1 MNMKISANIFLEIAT
16 VSCLTIPILSQI
28 IWAQTTV
35 KENAKEDGV
44 SFYCDEI
51 VNNETGRSIP
61 TTVAYVPQRQKT
73 IPIIAWKSEHL
84 AAWNPQRRCEAV
96 SPKFQIFYKEGR
108 LNYFTDGEN
117 QGYPII
123 CGISNT
129 QEPCNGESQ
138 LFQLRPGSTSE
149 DVIAGLEDLV
159 SGKVSKPIYQ
169 NHGGRVY
176 ISVSEFLDNAPAIE
190 GE

>member
-1 MNMKISANIFLEIAT
+1 MNIRFSINFVLAIAT
-16 VSCLTIPILSQI
+16 ASFLTTPTFTQI
-28 IWAQTTV
+28 SWAQTTV
-35 KENAKEDGV
+35 KENAREDGV

-51 VNNETGRSIP
+51 VDSETEKSIP
-61 TTVAYVPQRQKT
+61 TTVAYVPQRQET

-84 AAWNPQRRCEAV
+84 AAWNSQRRCEAV
-96 SPKFQIFYKEGR
+96 SPKFQTFYKEGR

-159 SGKVSKPIYQ
+159 SGKVSTPIYQ